1 MVVTADGTAADV
13 ATRMAAAAAAW
24 LGSLDSGQRAAG
36 TGGTPGSDAEADE
49 ERLRW
54 YYTPTDHGG
63 LTLGG
68 MAPAQQSL
76 AMQLVASGLSTAGYV
91 TMSTILGLENVLD
104 HTEGW
109 GVDWGRERGR
119 DPQHYYLRVFG
130 EPGPS
135 GAWAWRF
142 GGHHVSLNNLVV
154 DGRVVSTTP
163 CFLGADPAT
172 SPLLGPAPL
181 RPLAGAE
188 DLARELVRSLPAD
201 LAAEA
206 VLLDRAP
213 SDIVGG
219 NRPRVAVGDRMI
231 LLTDIWRGRFGEDR
245 LDDRLA
251 MMSDGA
257 EKASGFD
264 DTDHDTLALG
274 APRGVPGAALDPA
287 GRELLA
293 ALLATYLDRV
303 PQGLTVWPDLD
314 DVHVAWAGPLEQ
326 GAPHYYRLQA
336 PRFLV
341 EYDNTQRQANHA
353 HSVWRDPE
361 SDFGHDVLGAHRAA
375 HHPA

>member
-1 MVVTADGTAADV
+1 MVVTADGTARDV
-13 ATRMAAAAAAW
+13 ATRMAEAAAAW
-24 LGSLDSGQRAAG
+24 LGSLDATQRAVG

-63 LTLGG
+63 LTLGE

-91 TMSTILGLENVLD
+91 TVSTILGLENVLD
-104 HTEGW
+104 HVEGW

-119 DPQHYYLRVFG
+119 DPQRYYLRVFG

-154 DGRVVSTTP
+154 DGAVVSTTP
-163 CFLGADPAT
+163 CFLGADPA
-172 SPLLGPAPL
+172 SAPLLGPAPL

-188 DLARELVRSLPAD
+188 ELARELVRSLPAD
-201 LAAEA
+201 LAADA

-219 NRPRVAVGDRMI
+219 NRPRIEVGDRMI
-231 LLTDIWRGRFGEDR
+231 LLTDIWRGRFAEER
-245 LDDRLA
+245 LNDRLA
-251 MMSDGA
+251 RMSEGA
-257 EKASGFD
+257 EKASGYD

-274 APRGVPGAALDPA
+274 APRGVPGAALDSG
-287 GRELLA
+287 GRELLT
-293 ALLATYLDRV
+293 ALLSTYLDRV
-303 PQGLTVWPDLD
+303 PDGLAVWPDVD
-314 DVHVAWAGPLEQ
+314 DVHVAWAGPLER

-341 EYDNTQRQANHA
+341 EYDNTQRRANHA

-361 SDFGHDVLGAHRAA
+361 SDFGHDVLAAHRAT